1 MEVGLGNQAILAKI
15 DKLRELNVGSMIP
28 LPQLVVVGDQSSG
41 KSSVLENLTGF
52 SFPRA
57 AGLCTRY
64 ATQITCC
71 RDPLRSVSISI
82 IPRPDASEELKAELL
97 GFQRALGDLENDE
110 LAGIFEEAN
119 TAMDIRMGDDEDES
133 GCGAFSEDI
142 LKIEIYGPDQNHLT
156 VIDVPGIFRVPTP
169 GLTTETD
176 IVLVENMVKRYMN
189 DSRTIIL
196 AVIPCNVDIAT
207 QEIVQ
212 LAEKADPDGVRT
224 MGVLTKPDLAT
235 EAATQKAVVDLVL
248 GKRSNLKLGYYV
260 VKNRGAD
267 DTSGDWTQ
275 AKRAAAE
282 KAFFANQPWVT
293 IRERCGVATL
303 KGRLRNLLM
312 AISKQEIPNVKNDID
327 QRLRRSRAD
336 LEAMGPPRSDES
348 SQRQFLGRLASQF
361 QTVTHAALNGYY
373 AGEKLFKDD
382 PQLKLITRVINLHN
396 IFSKDF
402 GQRAHMRQFDGA
414 LDEEGKLTKKDTT
427 IPFAIPLDQYR
438 ELDDIVFI
446 QDSECAMPEDK
457 PIMDLIRNVYDSSR
471 GPDLGTFGGTVLSTV
486 FEEQSAKWEAL
497 SLSHVSNPIAVVH
510 NYVFRLLRHLC
521 PEKHIRDQIWDG
533 YLVEELSELYRKAME
548 HARFL
553 LKIERGRPTTF
564 NHYFNDIVQKKR
576 AERVARSLENLS
588 IHLDEG
594 MEDGFCGQCIPLD
607 QIENAA
613 TNKDNEQQLC
623 EDILDTFVSYYKVA
637 RKRFVDVI
645 YQQVISHF
653 LLNGDQ
659 SPVKAFGPEM
669 IMRLDDEQLNMI
681 AGEDEESRHQRS
693 TLNREIESLTAALK
707 VLRSRGG
714 ASHGSD

>member
-1 MEVGLGNQAILAKI
+1 METGLGNQAILAKI

-71 RDPLRSVSISI
+71 RDPLAGVSISI
-82 IPRPDASEELKAELL
+82 IPRPDASEELKGELL
-97 GFQRALGDLENDE
+97 GFQRDLEGLDNDE

-119 TAMDIRMGDDEDES
+119 AAMGIRMDDDDDEP

-176 IVLVENMVKRYMN
+176 IALVESMVKRYMN

-212 LAEKADPDGVRT
+212 LAEKADPAGVRT

-235 EAATQKAVVDLVL
+235 EAATQKAVVDLVQ

-267 DTSGDWTQ
+267 DVAGGWTQ

-282 KAFFANQPWVT
+282 KAFFTNQPWAL

-303 KGRLRNLLM
+303 KDRLRNLLM
-312 AISKQEIPNVKNDID
+312 SISKQEIPNVKSDVE
-327 QRLRRSRAD
+327 QRLRKCKAD

-348 SQRQFLGRLASQF
+348 SQRQFLGRLASRF

-373 AGEKLFKDD
+373 AGEQLFKVD
-382 PQLKLITRVINLHN
+382 PQLRLVTRVINLHN
-396 IFSKDF
+396 VFSKVF
-402 GQRAHMRQFDGA
+402 SQRAHQRHFDGA
-414 LDEEGKLTKKDTT
+414 LDGERELTKKDTT
-427 IPFAIPLDQYR
+427 IPFTIPLDHYR
-438 ELDDIVFI
+438 ELDEIVYA
-446 QDSECAMPEDK
+446 QDGECAMPEDK
-457 PIMDLIRNVYDSSR
+457 PIMDLIKDVFESSR
-471 GPDLGTFGGTVLSTV
+471 GPDLGTFSGTVLSAV
-486 FEEQSAKWEAL
+486 FEEQSVKWEAL
-497 SLSHVSNPIAVVH
+497 SLSHVSNSIALVH
-510 NYVFRLLRHLC
+510 HYIYRLLRHLC
-521 PEKHIRDQIWDG
+521 PEKPIRDQIWNSF
-533 YLVEELSELYRKAME
+533 LVEELSGLYRKAMD

-553 LKIERGRPTTF
+553 VMIERGRPTTF
-564 NHYFNDIVQKKR
+564 NQYFNDILQKKR
-576 AERVARSLENLS
+576 AERLNQT
-588 IHLDEG
+588 
-594 MEDGFCGQCIPLD
+594 MEELAIDVTKGNDFPGGRCVPIDMLKSV
-607 QIENAA
+607 A
-613 TNKDNEQQLC
+613 TNKGNDQQLC
-623 EDILDTFVSYYKVA
+623 EDILDSFLSYYKVA

-653 LLNGDQ
+653 LLNGDE
-659 SPVKAFGPEM
+659 SPVRAFGPDM
-669 IMRLDDEQLNMI
+669 IMRLDGEQLDMI
-681 AGEDEESRHQRS
+681 AGEDGESKQQRA
-693 TLNREIESLTAALK
+693 TLNREIESLSAALK
-707 VLRSRGG
+707 VLRS
-714 ASHGSD
+714 